1 MHVLSLPVQPAR
13 TLAKGTRVAAEKA
26 KEEAEMR
33 RLFLRFPALLFLLL
47 FFVLKAPVSFVVGC
61 LGMLQTL
68 PSV

>member
-1 MHVLSLPVQPAR
+1 
-13 TLAKGTRVAAEKA
+13 
-26 KEEAEMR
+26 MR